1 MRINIMN
8 NYYTLDYRLK
18 KIIDKQFPKKEK
30 IRKYNYDH
38 EDNDW
43 LRHRFDTNKN
53 IKYVGGE

>member
-1 MRINIMN
+1 MN

-38 EDNDW
+38 EDNEW